1 MKSGP
6 DRSFPIFPAGKMG
19 NDRSGPDFPK
29 GGATGMS
36 RNTRLW
42 FVIGIAIIAILL
54 IAFPQYKAMIVK
66 SRESTLETNLSSMRE
81 VIKQYTKDKQSPP
94 KSLQALV
101 DAGYFRELP
110 IDPITNSNS
119 SWQPVTESVAGGP
132 AVTDVHSGATG
143 TSTKGTAYSTW

>member
-1 MKSGP
+1 M
-6 DRSFPIFPAGKMG
+6 
-19 NDRSGPDFPK
+19 NEV
-29 GGATGMS
+29 TGMS
-36 RNTRLW
+36 KGARLGV
-42 FVIGIAIIAILL
+42 VIGIAIIAILL

-110 IDPITNSNS
+110 IDPLTNSNS
-119 SWQPVTESVAGGP
+119 NWQPVMENAE
-132 AVTDVHSGATG
+132 VTDVHSGATG
-143 TSTKGTAYSTW
+143 ISSKGTAYSTW